1 MNKEKSTLKGMG
13 LILTGIKENSKND
26 KTIHMFLSELVF
38 EEAEHPGQWRW
49 KDNYRKTMERYSE
62 EWEQSDED

>member
-1 MNKEKSTLKGMG
+1 MKKEKSTLKGME

-26 KTIHMFLSELVF
+26 KNIQIFLSELVF

-49 KDNYRKTMERYSE
+49 KDNYRKKIKRYSGE
-62 EWEQSDED
+62 